1 MARQAASY
9 GHKPKFKIPATDLF
23 LRSQRSLKVKFL
35 AFLENDFYHKGTLY
49 HSYFFNPTLP
59 IKSWFSHILLPRD
72 QIVTINRL
80 RSNHYNLNL
89 SLYRKNI
96 INSPL
101 CQCGDPRQDVN
112 FHHVIFR
119 SPLTRNKSQKLL
131 LHLYHLYHL
140 DPNNRCDLFP
150 FIVSLSPKL
159 CRLLSSFFKSS
170 NLSI

>member
-1 MARQAASY
+1 MARQAASH
-9 GHKPKFKIPATDLF
+9 GHKPKFKIPVTDLF
-23 LRSQRSLKVKFL
+23 SRSQRSLKIKFL
-35 AFLENDFYHKGTLY
+35 SSLENDFFQKGTLY

-59 IKSWFSHILLPRD
+59 TKPWFSHLSLPRY

-96 INSPL
+96 VNSPL

-112 FHHVIFR
+112 HVIFR
-119 SPLTRNKSQKLL
+119 CLLTRIKSQKLL
-131 LHLYHLYHL
+131 LHLYRV
-140 DPNNRCDLFP
+140 DPNNRSDLFP
-150 FIVSLSPKL
+150 FIASPSPKL

-170 NLSI
+170 ELSI

>member
-23 LRSQRSLKVKFL
+23 SRSQLSLKIKFL
-35 AFLENDFYHKGTLY
+35 SSLENDFYQKGTLY
-49 HSYFFNPTLP
+49 HSHFFKPTLP
-59 IKSWFSHILLPRD
+59 SKPWFSHIPLSRD

-96 INSPL
+96 VNSPF

-112 FHHVIFR
+112 HVVFR
-119 SPLTRNKSQKLL
+119 CPLTRNKSQKLL
-131 LHLYHLYHL
+131 LHLYRV
-140 DPNNRCDLFP
+140 DPNNRSDLFP
-150 FIVSLSPKL
+150 FIVSPPPNL
-159 CRLLSSFFKSS
+159 CRLLFSFFKSS
-170 NLSI
+170 DLSI